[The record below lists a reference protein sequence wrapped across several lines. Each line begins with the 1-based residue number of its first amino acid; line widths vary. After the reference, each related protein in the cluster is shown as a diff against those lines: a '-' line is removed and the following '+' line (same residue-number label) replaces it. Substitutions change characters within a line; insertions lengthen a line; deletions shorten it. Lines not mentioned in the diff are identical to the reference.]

1 MSGLVFACCSAGRPD
16 LLVKK
21 TLKTLARGGF
31 TGPLWIV
38 VPEDE
43 VIDYSIA
50 VAGNAVI
57 CMIVTSERG
66 LVKQRKKFRE
76 TMLPG
81 TEIVFI
87 DDDVEAIKI
96 LTGHGLAHVQNIV
109 SLANYV
115 FEIMAERSEDCL
127 LAGVYPVANRD
138 WMRASITENNSYVV
152 GALYFCKN
160 DERLKEPEEDELEDH
175 ARCLSEQSAGRPVL
189 KFNWIGISTQ
199 YWKNAG
205 GLQTKR
211 TEAHRRTIVE
221 RYAADYYG
229 LVKMV
234 TRKNGKPDLKYV
246 TKPIPTTLT
255 LPAHLVTNPTSP
267 AS

>member
-31 TGPLWIV
+31 TGPLWLV

-43 VIDYSIA
+43 MVVYQQA
-50 VAGNAVI
+50 VAGNAVV

-66 LVKQRKKFRE
+66 LVKQRKKFRS

-81 TEIVFI
+81 TEIVFV

-96 LTGHGLAHVQNIV
+96 LTGHRLVHCTNVV
-109 SLANYV
+109 SLANYI
-115 FEIMAERSEDCL
+115 FEVMAERGDDCL
-127 LAGVYPVANRD
+127 LAGIYPVCNRD
-138 WMRASITENNSYVV
+138 WLRASITENNSYVV

-160 DERLKEPEEDELEDH
+160 DERLKEPDEDELEDWN
-175 ARCLSEQSAGRPVL
+175 RCLSEQAAGRPVL
-189 KFNWIGISTQ
+189 RHNWIGIQTQ

-205 GLQTKR
+205 GLQATRTDAKR
-211 TEAHRRTIVE
+211 LEIVE
-221 RYAADYYG
+221 KYAAEFYG
-229 LVKMV
+229 LVKLVM
-234 TRKNGKPDLKYV
+234 RKNGKPDLKYV
-246 TKPIPTTLT
+246 AKPKPTILT
-255 LPAHLVTNPTSP
+255 LPAHLQANAISSGT
-267 AS
+267 

>member
-1 MSGLVFACCSAGRPD
+1 M
-16 LLVKK
+16 LVKK
-21 TLKTLARGGF
+21 TLRTLARGGF
-31 TGPLWIV
+31 TGPLWLV
-38 VPEDE
+38 VPEE
-43 VIDYSIA
+43 EMVQYQQA
-50 VAGNAVI
+50 VAGNSVVCI
-57 CMIVTSERG
+57 IVTSERG

-96 LTGHGLAHVQNIV
+96 LTGHGMDHVQNIV

-115 FEIMAERSEDCL
+115 FEVMAERSEDCL

-138 WMRASITENNSYVV
+138 WMKPTITENNGYIV
-152 GALYFCKN
+152 GAMYFCKN
-160 DERLKEPEEDELEDH
+160 DERLVEPDFDELEDWG
-175 ARCLSEQSAGRPVL
+175 RCLSEQSAGRPVL
-189 KFNWIGISTQ
+189 KFNWIGISTK
-199 YWKNAG
+199 YWGNAG
-205 GLQTKR
+205 GLQTMR

-234 TRKNGKPDLKYV
+234 QRRNGKPDLKYV
-246 TKPIPTTLT
+246 TKPIPTELT
-255 LPAHLVTNPTSP
+255 LPAHLQ
-267 AS
+267 ASTRSSAS